1 MHVKRK
7 QELMILSL
15 VSKVMFIMQRVSK
28 KVPIMQVGELDDG
41 IEFIVRTLV
50 NDDTCMDP

>member
-1 MHVKRK
+1 
-7 QELMILSL
+7 MILSL

-28 KVPIMQVGELDDG
+28 KVPDMQVGELDDS